1 VHIPDGFLS
10 APVATIGY
18 VAAGATLA
26 YAVAKTKK
34 ELGEKEV
41 PLLGVSAAFIFA
53 AQMMNF
59 PVAGGTSGHFVGGFM
74 AALLLGPWAGL
85 MAISVVLILQ
95 CLLFAD
101 GGLTALGANILNM
114 AIIDGLLP
122 YAIYASVAPRLKTSG
137 ARFAA
142 IAALGWFGT
151 VAASIA
157 CAMELGISGTAPLGP
172 ALAAMAGVHALIGVG
187 EGLITAA
194 VVAAVFGVRKDL
206 VYALKGVEQ

>member
-1 VHIPDGFLS
+1 MHIPDGFLN

-18 VAAGATLA
+18 VASGATLA
-26 YAVAKTKK
+26 YAVARTKK
-34 ELGEKEV
+34 ELGEKDV

-85 MAISVVLILQ
+85 IALSVVLVLQ

-114 AIIDGLLP
+114 AIVGGLLP
-122 YAIYASVAPRLKTSG
+122 YAIYASVGDKLKTGG
-137 ARFAA
+137 ARFAVVA
-142 IAALGWFGT
+142 VLGWFGT

-157 CAMELGISGTAPLGP
+157 CAVELGISKTAPMGS
-172 ALAAMAGVHALIGVG
+172 AVAAMAGVHALIGIG

-194 VVAAVFGVRKDL
+194 VVAAVYAVRKDL
-206 VYALKGVEQ
+206 VYAFKGVER